1 MDNLTKLNEIILEY
15 LNESNLKVIEE
26 GNLKPLLSNNLALT
40 IYLKF
45 NELFTDIEEIKL

>member
-15 LNESNLKVIEE
+15 LNESNLKAVEE
-26 GNLKPLLSNNLALT
+26 GGLKPLLSKNLAMS